1 MRSMMK
7 RKHVFWETLLILG
20 SVLVFRGLWHLMD
33 KVPFMDDEPFLF
45 LSLFVGLVLTGVGIY
60 RMAHAH

>member
-1 MRSMMK
+1 M
-7 RKHVFWETLLILG
+7 FWETLLVLG

-33 KVPFMDDEPFLF
+33 TVPFMDSVPFLAV
-45 LSLFVGLVLTGVGIY
+45 SLLVGLVLTGIGFY

>member
-1 MRSMMK
+1 MKK

-33 KVPFMDDEPFLF
+33 TVYFMNHVLFLF
-45 LSLFVGLVLTGVGIY
+45 ASLVVGIVLMGLGFY
-60 RMAHAH
+60 RMAHAY

>member
-1 MRSMMK
+1 MKK

-33 KVPFMDDEPFLF
+33 KISFMDDVSFLIVSSF
-45 LSLFVGLVLTGVGIY
+45 IGLVMFGIGVY

>member
-1 MRSMMK
+1 MIK

-33 KVPFMDDEPFLF
+33 KVSFMDSEEFLF
-45 LSLFVGLVLTGVGIY
+45 ISLFVGLALMGLGFY
-60 RMAHAH
+60 RMAHVH

>member
-1 MRSMMK
+1 MKK

-33 KVPFMDDEPFLF
+33 KVPALDEVSFLTF
-45 LSLFVGLVLTGVGIY
+45 SLVAGLVMTGIGFY

>member
-1 MRSMMK
+1 M
-7 RKHVFWETLLILG
+7 FWETLLILG

-33 KVPFMDDEPFLF
+33 KISFMDDVSFLIVSSF
-45 LSLFVGLVLTGVGIY
+45 IGLVMFGIGVY

>member
-1 MRSMMK
+1 MKK
-7 RKHVFWETLLILG
+7 RKHVFWETLLVLG

-33 KVPFMDDEPFLF
+33 TIPFMDSVPFLIASF
-45 LSLFVGLVLTGVGIY
+45 FVGLILFGIGVY

>member
-1 MRSMMK
+1 MKK

-20 SVLVFRGLWHLMD
+20 SVLVFRSMWLLMD
-33 KVPFMDDEPFLF
+33 EVPL
-45 LSLFVGLVLTGVGIY
+45 LSARPVLVVSFFVGLVLTGLGFY

>member
-1 MRSMMK
+1 MKK

-33 KVPFMDDEPFLF
+33 KVPMMDETLF
-45 LSLFVGLVLTGVGIY
+45 LALSLVVGLVLTGIGFY